1 MRQQKLPPGVYMQ
14 LSSPE
19 ALRAWMLH
27 KGYSYADLGQMV
39 GVSKQFIHKLAT
51 GQKRT
56 CRPGTAARIEMVL
69 LPPKE
74 LRGPGDLPLFVARGS
89 GVDGDSVQK
98 RRSPRVT
105 SRAKLKAPPL

>member
-1 MRQQKLPPGVYMQ
+1 MREPKLPPGVYMQ

-51 GQKRT
+51 GQKNT

-89 GVDGDSVQK
+89 NVAGEKVRN
-98 RRSPRVT
+98 RRRVAVPSET
-105 SRAKLKAPPL
+105 S

>member
-19 ALRAWMLH
+19 ALRAWLKH
-27 KGYSYADLGQMV
+27 KGYSYADLGQMA

-56 CRPGTAARIEMVL
+56 CTPGVAQRIEMVL

-74 LRGPGDLPLFVARGS
+74 LRGPGDLPLFVQRGS
-89 GVDGDSVQK
+89 IQSGDKVRN
-98 RRSPRVT
+98 RRRVEVT
-105 SRAKLKAPPL
+105 SQAS